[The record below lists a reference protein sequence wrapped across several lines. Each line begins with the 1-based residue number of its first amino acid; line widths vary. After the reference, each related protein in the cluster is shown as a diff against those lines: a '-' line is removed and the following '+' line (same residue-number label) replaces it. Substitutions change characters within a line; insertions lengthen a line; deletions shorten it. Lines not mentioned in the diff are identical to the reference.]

1 MTVAS
6 WKPTRL
12 TASYIKKPSPWTSRA
27 RPVLPT
33 LNRAAL
39 STGDLSYSLLPQE
52 ADPEPMHLNY
62 RRRTA
67 ASQKEEHVKFKLKMH
82 RCAIEVVSSPRQK
95 VCESRLDG
103 NKDAVNTLQEV

>member
-1 MTVAS
+1 MRVAS

-12 TASYIKKPSPWTSRA
+12 TASYIKKPSPWASKA

-39 STGDLSYSLLPQE
+39 GTGDLSYSPLPQE
-52 ADPEPMHLNY
+52 TDPEPMHLNY
-62 RRRTA
+62 GRQTA

-82 RCAIEVVSSPRQK
+82 RCTTEVVSSLRQK
-95 VCESRLDG
+95 VCESRLDAD
-103 NKDAVNTLQEV
+103 KDAINTLQEV